1 MIRFST
7 QQKVTVLALAASAA
21 LTAAWAAETAAPA
34 APAAPAAT
42 EDKLVSVGVP
52 TAPPREYVIP
62 KKGVSA
68 AIRKAVENP
77 ERRPEDRARDGY
89 RKPAEVLALTGIKPN
104 QKVIEFGSFGE
115 LDKFGQY
122 YTTMLADIVG
132 PKGMVYMYDPLE
144 VDQQFGGN
152 SRLFAK
158 SRPNVKYEAV
168 NFDKIQL
175 PRGIDIAF
183 SNLFYHEMLMR
194 GVDMTVFHDKLFK
207 ALKPGGIYLV
217 IDHAGTIGEDMKYTL
232 PNHRL
237 DPSVIRSGIQA
248 AGFENVFPQDL
259 RLLERTDDD
268 KKWTIYTE
276 GKADQTDQAV
286 YMFRK
291 PIVY

>member
-7 QQKVTVLALAASAA
+7 QQKVTVLVLAASAV
-21 LTAAWAAETAAPA
+21 LTAALAAETKAPAAAAAPA
-34 APAAPAAT
+34 S

-52 TAPPREYVIP
+52 SAPPREYVIP
-62 KKGVSA
+62 KKGVSD

-77 ERRPEDRARDGY
+77 NRRPEDRARDGY
-89 RKPAEVLALTGIKPN
+89 RKPAEILALTDIKPGK
-104 QKVIEFGSFGE
+104 KVLEFGSFGE
-115 LDKFGQY
+115 LDRFGQY

-152 SRLFAK
+152 TRLFAK
-158 SRPNVKYEAV
+158 DRANVKYEAV

-183 SNLFYHEMLMR
+183 SVLFYHEMLMR

-217 IDHAGTIGEDMKYTL
+217 VDHAGVIGEDMKYTL
-232 PNHRL
+232 PNHRI
-237 DPSVIRSGIQA
+237 DPSVVRSGIQA

-259 RLLERTDDD
+259 RTLERTDDD
-268 KKWTIYTE
+268 KKWTIYTD
-276 GKADQTDQAV
+276 GKADQTDQMV

>member
-1 MIRFST
+1 
-7 QQKVTVLALAASAA
+7 
-21 LTAAWAAETAAPA
+21 
-34 APAAPAAT
+34 
-42 EDKLVSVGVP
+42 
-52 TAPPREYVIP
+52 
-62 KKGVSA
+62 
-68 AIRKAVENP
+68 
-77 ERRPEDRARDGY
+77 
-89 RKPAEVLALTGIKPN
+89 
-104 QKVIEFGSFGE
+104 
-115 LDKFGQY
+115 
-122 YTTMLADIVG
+122 MLADIVG

-158 SRPNVKYEAV
+158 DRANVKYEAV
-168 NFDKIQL
+168 NFDKIVL

-217 IDHAGTIGEDMKYTL
+217 VDHGGVIGEDMKYTL
-232 PNHRL
+232 PNHRI
-237 DPSVIRSGIQA
+237 DPSVVRGGIQA

-268 KKWTIYTE
+268 KKWTIDTD
-276 GKADQTDQAV
+276 GKADQTDQMV

>member
-1 MIRFST
+1 MITIPRR
-7 QQKVTVLALAASAA
+7 QQVTVLVLAVSAA
-21 LTAAWAAETAAPA
+21 LTAAIAAESDAPATPA
-34 APAAPAAT
+34 APAA
-42 EDKLVSVGVP
+42 EDRLISVGVP
-52 TAPPREYVIP
+52 TSPPKEYVIP
-62 KKGVSA
+62 KKGVSD

-77 ERRPEDRARDGY
+77 ARRPEDRARDGY
-89 RKPAEVLALTGIKPN
+89 RKPAEVLALTGIKAGH
-104 QKVIEFGSFGE
+104 KVLEFGSFGE

-122 YTTMLADIVG
+122 YTTMIAEVVG
-132 PKGMVYMYDPLE
+132 PKGTVYMYDPLE
-144 VDQQFGGN
+144 VHEQFGGN

-158 SRPNVKYEAV
+158 AHANTKYEGV

-183 SNLFYHEMLMR
+183 SVLFYHEMLMR
-194 GVDMTVFHDKLFK
+194 GIDMTVFHDKLFK

-232 PNHRL
+232 PNHRI
-237 DPSVIRSGIQA
+237 DPSVVRSGIQA

-268 KKWTIYTE
+268 HKWPVYTD
-276 GKADQTDQAV
+276 GKADQTDQMV

-291 PIVY
+291 PVVY